1 MAKSCKLEEYDMD
14 LKKTAETVLELSG
27 GTGNISSITHCS
39 TRLRFFIRDK
49 SKVDTGKIE
58 KTKPVLGVVFSGDEL
73 QIILGKNL
81 IPVYSEATRIYNEA
95 GGPAVAEEARP
106 KEKLTAR
113 AAVDKVVGFVSASVT
128 PLIPGLVAGGMLKVF
143 LLLGTLAYEPFKSSQ
158 AYQLLSMAANIP
170 FYFMPVF
177 VAYGAAKK
185 LGATPLYAMSVAGT
199 LVYPDFV
206 RLIKSGEEVA
216 MFGLPVSVVNYSS
229 TLLPALL
236 ISLFAYYCEKFLV
249 KIVPGILK
257 SVFVGMLTIGISFSL
272 GITIFGPLGD
282 MVGAQIVHIFVFASE
297 HFAPIAIALLA
308 GCMPW
313 LVMTGMHHAVT
324 PFMVQAFANPGYD
337 FFFRPSYI
345 LHNMAE
351 GGACIG
357 VGLRAKNK
365 TLKGEC
371 FSLAFGCIV
380 AGVTEPA
387 IYGVNFRLKKPM
399 FGVMAGAAAG
409 GIVAGLFGATAY
421 VYGYSTILALPIFQE
436 TILAMAAAIG
446 VAIVVA
452 AVVTFCMGF
461 DESLIVEPEE
471 ELAQVEKSAGIV
483 LLDNAAAVELK
494 AYATGESIALSDVND
509 GVFSAKMLG
518 DGLAII
524 PQEGKVVAPAD
535 GKVCSIA
542 ASKHAI
548 GLQLAN
554 GTQLLIHIGLDT
566 VNMNGKGF
574 DVHATEGQEVFAG
587 QELISFDREKI
598 SQAGYKDTIMLIVVE
613 NEQNL
618 SLEFQKYGMVV
629 AGQDKVLKFS

>member
-1 MAKSCKLEEYDMD
+1 MD
-14 LKKTAETVLELSG
+14 LNKVAAEVLELSG
-27 GTGNISSITHCS
+27 GPVNISSITHCS

-49 SKVDTGKIE
+49 SKVDTLKIE
-58 KTKPVLGVVFSGDEL
+58 KTKPVLGVVFNGDEL

-81 IPVYSEATRIYNEA
+81 IPVYSEASRLYNESGGGGSAA
-95 GGPAVAEEARP
+95 GTATP
-106 KEKLTAR
+106 KKEEKLTPK
-113 AAVDKVVGFVSASVT
+113 AALDKVVGFVSASVT

-143 LLLGTLAYEPFKSSQ
+143 LLLGTLAYEPFKSTQ
-158 AYQLLSMAANIP
+158 AYDLLGMAANIP
-170 FYFMPVF
+170 FYFMPLF

-185 LGATPLYAMSVAGT
+185 LGSTPLYAMSVAGA
-199 LVYPDFV
+199 LVYPNFV
-206 RLIKSGEEVA
+206 AFIKGGGEVY
-216 MFGLPVSVVNYSS
+216 MFGLPVPMVNYSS

-236 ISLFAYYCEKFLV
+236 IALFAHHCEKFLV
-249 KIVPGILK
+249 KYVPGILK
-257 SVFVGMLTIGISFSL
+257 SVFVGMLTIAISFTL
-272 GITIFGPLGD
+272 GITILGPFGD
-282 MVGAQIVHIFVFASE
+282 MVGAQVVHVFVFASE

-308 GCMPW
+308 GFMPW

-409 GIVAGLFGATAY
+409 GIVAGILGATAY

-436 TILAMAAAIG
+436 TILSMAAAVI
-446 VAIVVA
+446 VAIIVA
-452 AVVTFCMGF
+452 AAVTFFLGF

-471 ELAQVEKSAGIV
+471 EPAKPAAKSVEATAPAKESAV
-483 LLDNAAAVELK
+483 KELK
-494 AYATGESIALSDVND
+494 AYATGESIQLADVND

-518 DGLAII
+518 DGLATI
-524 PQEGKVVAPAD
+524 PSKGEVTAPAD
-535 GKVCSIA
+535 SIVCSVA

-548 GLQLAN
+548 GLQLDN
-554 GTQLLIHIGLDT
+554 GVQLLIHIGIDT
-566 VNMNGKGF
+566 VAMNGKGF
-574 DVHATEGQEVFAG
+574 TVHVKEGQQVKAG
-587 QELISFDREKI
+587 DKLVSFDREEIKK
-598 SQAGYKDTIMLIVVE
+598 AGYKDTIMLIVVE

-618 SLEFQKYGMVV
+618 PLNFSQYGKVNAGENTVVKFQ
-629 AGQDKVLKFS
+629 

>member
-1 MAKSCKLEEYDMD
+1 MD

-58 KTKPVLGVVFSGDEL
+58 KTKPVLGVVFNGDEL

-95 GGPAVAEEARP
+95 GGSVTEDGTRGE
-106 KEKLTAR
+106 EKLTAR
-113 AAVDKVVGFVSASVT
+113 MVIDKVVGFVSASVT

-143 LLLGTLAYEPFKSSQ
+143 LLLGTLAYEPFKASQ

-185 LGATPLYAMSVAGT
+185 LGATPLYAMSVAGA

-206 RLIKSGEEVA
+206 KLIKSGEDIA

-249 KIVPGILK
+249 KVVPGILK
-257 SVFVGMLTIGISFSL
+257 SVFVGMLTIGISFTL

-282 MVGAQIVHIFVFASE
+282 MVGAQIVHLFVFASE

-308 GCMPW
+308 ACMPW

-351 GGACIG
+351 GGACLG

-452 AVVTFCMGF
+452 AAVTFCMGF
-461 DESLIVEPEE
+461 DESLIVEPESE
-471 ELAQVEKSAGIV
+471 PVHDEKTPDIAVPHASP
-483 LLDNAAAVELK
+483 VELK
-494 AYATGESIALSDVND
+494 AYATGQSIALADVKD

-524 PQEGKVVAPAD
+524 PEEGYITAPAD
-535 GKVCSIA
+535 SRVCSVA

-548 GLQLAN
+548 GLQLAD
-554 GTQLLIHIGLDT
+554 GVQLLIHIGLDT
-566 VNMNGKGF
+566 VNMNGRGF
-574 DVHATEGQEVFAG
+574 DVLVEEGQEVIAG
-587 QELISFDREKI
+587 QRLISFDREEINK
-598 SQAGYKDTIMLIVVE
+598 AGYKNTIMLIVVE

-618 SLEFQKYGMVV
+618 SFSFSNYGRVT
-629 AGQDKVLKFS
+629 AGVDNVMKLS

>member
-1 MAKSCKLEEYDMD
+1 MD
-14 LKKTAETVLELSG
+14 LNKVAETVLELSG

-49 SKVDTGKIE
+49 SKVDTATIE
-58 KTKPVLGVVFSGDEL
+58 KTKPVLGVVFNGDEL

-81 IPVYSEATRIYNEA
+81 IPVYSEATRLYNES
-95 GGPAVAEEARP
+95 GGGGSAADAP
-106 KEKLTAR
+106 KKEEKLTPK
-113 AAVDKVVGFVSASVT
+113 AALDKVVGFVSASVT

-158 AYQLLSMAANIP
+158 AYELLSMAANIP

-185 LGATPLYAMSVAGT
+185 LGATPLYAMSVAGA

-206 RLIKSGEEVA
+206 KLLKSGTDVS
-216 MFGLPVSVVNYSS
+216 MFGLPVSVVSYSS

-236 ISLFAYYCEKFLV
+236 ISLFAYHCEKFLV

-257 SVFVGMLTIGISFSL
+257 SVFVGMLTIGISFTL
-272 GITIFGPLGD
+272 GITIFGPFGD
-282 MVGAQIVHIFVFASE
+282 MVGAKIVHVFVFASE
-297 HFAPIAIALLA
+297 YFAPIAIALLA

-351 GGACIG
+351 GGACLG

-399 FGVMAGAAAG
+399 FGVMSGAAAG

-436 TILAMAAAIG
+436 TILAMAAAVG
-446 VAIVVA
+446 VAIIVA
-452 AVVTFCMGF
+452 AIVTFFLGF
-461 DESLIVEPEE
+461 DYSLIVEPEE
-471 ELAQVEKSAGIV
+471 EPANSVTTAKSVDIPSTEKST
-483 LLDNAAAVELK
+483 LTELK
-494 AYATGESIALSDVND
+494 AYATGETIALADVND

-518 DGLAII
+518 DGLATI
-524 PQEGKVVAPAD
+524 PDKGEVISPANST
-535 GKVCSIA
+535 VCSVA

-548 GLQLAN
+548 GLQLDN
-554 GTQLLIHIGLDT
+554 GVQLLIHIGIDT

-574 DVHATEGQEVFAG
+574 TVHVNEGQQVKAG
-587 QELISFDREKI
+587 DKLVSFDRDEIKK
-598 SQAGYKDTIMLIVVE
+598 AGYKDTIMLIAVE
-613 NEQNL
+613 NIQDLPLNL
-618 SLEFQKYGMVV
+618 QQYGKVT
-629 AGQDKVLKFS
+629 AGTDTIIKFE